1 MPHEW
6 TTEQDKSYSGSIPW
20 RCANCGHEVYD
31 FSKPSPDHEII
42 FSKKAPGD
50 THLSCDE
57 ITVRK
62 IHEEWPFEQT
72 GSAPVERG
80 RGTVVL
86 G

>member
-31 FSKPSPDHEII
+31 FSKPSP
-42 FSKKAPGD
+42 D